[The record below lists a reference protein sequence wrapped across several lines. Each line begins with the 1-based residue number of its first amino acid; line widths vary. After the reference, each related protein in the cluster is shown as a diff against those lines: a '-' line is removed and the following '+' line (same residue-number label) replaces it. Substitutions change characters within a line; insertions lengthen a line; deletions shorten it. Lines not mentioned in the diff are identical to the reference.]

1 MVANKKSIKE
11 IQQVLGHAL
20 LQLRDLV
27 SPDGSDQSELLPQI
41 KLFLLSV
48 ISTAADLVELV
59 IPGGSAYLYAEVEA
73 GAKIGGIRA
82 IAKAMQKGSPHYSVS
97 GMDENDL
104 PTAMNYVGQQLII
117 ALAKA
122 MYELPKPLQKPETQL
137 RGIEAL
143 LANLLN
149 QKFDNPHVI
158 LDSLCDHVHMGLNDL
173 TRGNVFPL
181 H

>member
-1 MVANKKSIKE
+1 MVSNKKSIKE
-11 IQQVLGHAL
+11 IQQ
-20 LQLRDLV
+20 
-27 SPDGSDQSELLPQI
+27 
-41 KLFLLSV
+41 LFLLSV

-117 ALAKA
+117 ALTKA
-122 MYELPKPLQKPETQL
+122 MYELPKPLQNPETQL

-158 LDSLCDHVHMGLNDL
+158 LDSLCDHVHLALNEL
-173 TRGNVFPL
+173 AGKVSRL